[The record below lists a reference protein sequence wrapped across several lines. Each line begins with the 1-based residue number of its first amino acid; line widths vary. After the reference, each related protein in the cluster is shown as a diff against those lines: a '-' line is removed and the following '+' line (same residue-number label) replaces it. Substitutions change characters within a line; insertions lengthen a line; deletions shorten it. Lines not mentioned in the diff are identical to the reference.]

1 MQKSS
6 LDYRKVMS
14 DINKLFYELIRVAIG
29 TQAGLSRLPSHSTGS
44 GLTPAEWEELFEMA
58 VKQSLVGVCFVG
70 LNRLGADADDPSTC
84 SGQED
89 TFARIGMSEDLYF
102 DWMGMAAQINMKNE
116 LVNEQCMELQKR
128 LAAEGF
134 RSSILKGQ
142 GVAALYR
149 LHENDNDPSASSGT
163 NENCCQ
169 DGPLHPKPSTINL
182 SGFRQSGDIDIYVDC
197 GREKAIEFA
206 RSVQGD
212 VDWDYKHLHL
222 KVYEDTAVEMHYVPE
237 VFLNLR
243 KNRKLQKW
251 FRENQRLIFNEYEDE
266 NKNKSSLPIGEDR
279 GENPRFVCPS
289 VEFNLFYIL
298 LHTYR
303 HFLYEGVGMR
313 QLMDY
318 FFVLQTNGSKG
329 KEGIESKERVL
340 TVIKQFGMTRFVKG
354 VMWIMKEVFGMSEQ
368 LLLVEPDEKE
378 GRYILSEVMT
388 GGNFGHHDERLATKT
403 KTKTKTAAVKKIL
416 KHNMHLLTH
425 YPGDTLWAPVWI
437 VYHWMWKRGFQRK
450 LKLKQV

>member
-1 MQKSS
+1 
-6 LDYRKVMS
+6 MS
-14 DINKLFYELIRVAIG
+14 DINTLFYELIRVAIG
-29 TQAGLSRLPSHSTGS
+29 TQETLSRLPSHSTGS

-58 VKQSLVGVCFVG
+58 VKQSLVGVCFCG
-70 LNRLGADADDPSTC
+70 IHQLGADSDE
-84 SGQED
+84 GYVQ
-89 TFARIGMSEDLYF
+89 IGMSEDLYF

-116 LVNEQCMELQKR
+116 LVNQQCVELQKR

-142 GVAALYR
+142 GIAALYR
-149 LHENDNDPSASSGT
+149 LHENEDENEDEDE
-163 NENCCQ
+163 NENCRQ
-169 DGPLHPKPSTINL
+169 DGSLNPKPSTINL

-197 GREKAIEFA
+197 GREKAIEYA
-206 RSVQGD
+206 RSIQGD

-222 KVYEDTAVEMHYVPE
+222 KVFDTSTGSATDTAVEMHYVPE

-251 FRENQRLIFNEYEDE
+251 FKENQKMIFNENEDVNE
-266 NKNKSSLPIGEDR
+266 NDPSAGSGTSLSGEM
-279 GENPRFVCPS
+279 VCPS

-340 TVIKQFGMTRFVKG
+340 TVIKQFGMTRFASG
-354 VMWIMKEVFGMSEQ
+354 VMWIMKDVFGLPDR
-368 LLLVEPDEKE
+368 LLLCKPDVNE
-378 GRYILSEVMT
+378 GRYILAEVMA
-388 GGNFGHHDERLATKT
+388 GGNFGHHDARLADGKQAGRLHT
-403 KTKTKTAAVKKIL
+403 VKKIL
-416 KHNMHLLTH
+416 KHNLHLLTH
-425 YPGDTLWAPVWI
+425 YPADTLWTPVWI
-437 VYHWMWKRGFQRK
+437 LYHWGWKRLHRF
-450 LKLKQV
+450 

>member
-1 MQKSS
+1 
-6 LDYRKVMS
+6 MS
-14 DINKLFYELIRVAIG
+14 DLNTLFFELIRVAIG
-29 TQAGLSRLPSHSTGS
+29 TQESLSRLPSE
-44 GLTPAEWEELFEMA
+44 AEWEELFDMA
-58 VKQSLVGVCFVG
+58 KKQSLIGVCFVAVQRLTG
-70 LNRLGADADDPSTC
+70 VKDTINHTPYTIHLPETLYLN
-84 SGQED
+84 
-89 TFARIGMSEDLYF
+89 
-102 DWMGMAAQINMKNE
+102 WMGMAAQINMKNE
-116 LVNEQCMELQKR
+116 LVNRQCVEVQKR

-142 GVAALYR
+142 GIAALYR

-163 NENCCQ
+163 NENCRQ
-169 DGPLHPKPSTINL
+169 GGSINPKPSTINL

-197 GREKAIEFA
+197 GREKAIEYA

-222 KVYEDTAVEMHYVPE
+222 NVFEDTAVEMHYVPE

-251 FRENQRLIFNEYEDE
+251 FRENQKMIFNENEDVNE
-266 NKNKSSLPIGEDR
+266 NDPSAGSGTSLSGEM
-279 GENPRFVCPS
+279 VCPS

-318 FFVLQTNGSKG
+318 YFVLRASNSNADSNANLIALL
-329 KEGIESKERVL
+329 KE
-340 TVIKQFGMTRFVKG
+340 FGMTRFASG
-354 VMWIMKEVFGMSEQ
+354 VMWIMAHVFANENENSNENCRQNGS
-368 LLLVEPDEKE
+368 LNPKPSTLNLPIEPDEKE

-388 GGNFGHHDERLATKT
+388 GGNFGHHDKRLAIGVKG
-403 KTKTKTAAVKKIL
+403 KFGAVMKIL
-416 KHNMHLLTH
+416 RHSIDIGIH
-425 YPGDTLWAPVWI
+425 YPVDMIWAPINI
-437 VYHWMWKRGFQRK
+437 VHHWCWKRYLMLFKKQRK
-450 LKLKQV
+450 FK

>member
-1 MQKSS
+1 MGD
-6 LDYRKVMS
+6 L
-14 DINKLFYELIRVAIG
+14 NTLFFELIRVAIG
-29 TQAGLSRLPSHSTGS
+29 TQDSFSRFPSE
-44 GLTPAEWEELFEMA
+44 AEWEELFDMA
-58 VKQSLVGVCFVG
+58 VKQSLAGICFVG
-70 LNRLGADADDPSTC
+70 MHTLGADSDE
-84 SGQED
+84 GYVQ
-89 TFARIGMSEDLYF
+89 IGMSEELFF
-102 DWMGMAAQINMKNE
+102 DWMGMATQINMKND
-116 LVNEQCMELQKR
+116 LVNEQCVELQKR
-128 LAAEGF
+128 LVAEGF
-134 RSSILKGQ
+134 RSSIMKGQ
-142 GVAALYR
+142 AVAMLYGEELR
-149 LHENDNDPSASSGT
+149 S
-163 NENCCQ
+163 
-169 DGPLHPKPSTINL
+169 
-182 SGFRQSGDIDIYVDC
+182 FRQSGDIDIYVDC

-212 VDWDYKHLHL
+212 VNWDYKHLHL
-222 KVYEDTAVEMHYVPE
+222 KVFDDTAVEMHYVPE

-266 NKNKSSLPIGEDR
+266 NENKSSLPIGEDR

-329 KEGIESKERVL
+329 KEGIKSKERVL

-388 GGNFGHHDERLATKT
+388 GGNFGHHDERLSNSSKGKLSAIR
-403 KTKTKTAAVKKIL
+403 KIL
-416 KHNMHLLTH
+416 RHNLHLLAH

-437 VYHWMWKRGFQRK
+437 LYHWCWKKFHRI
-450 LKLKQV
+450 